1 MKSEKTKFELIGYE
15 KLVQAL
21 KNCSPET
28 QDEVAEEIEQL
39 I

>member
-1 MKSEKTKFELIGYE
+1 MSNREKFQHIGYDE
-15 KLVQAL
+15 LVQAL

-28 QDEVAEEIEQL
+28 QDEVTEEIDKL

>member
-1 MKSEKTKFELIGYE
+1 MSNKTKFELIGYE

-28 QDEVAEEIEQL
+28 QEEVVDAWKKL
-39 I
+39 